1 MNISWNISKKVTLSF
16 LAVIA
21 IVILMSGY
29 TYYEVEQL
37 NQMHL
42 KSAANNLEKMK
53 MSQEIA
59 IDIANEAVA
68 MRRFNFTG
76 DEADIKV
83 FDEYS
88 KQANTKIDQLETSIS
103 IPENKAIVQ
112 KIRQAKQKYEAVA
125 SKSFAAKKAND
136 LTSVG
141 QYMIEAGAPYK
152 AAMAETFNMVSA
164 IDDLVKTDQK
174 ATTDHAN
181 SIHWTLLIV
190 NLFVALIALLI
201 GQYLSRNMSRPAK
214 VVSKAAAAIA
224 AGDLSEPDIVIHSTD
239 EIADLARSFNTMKNE
254 LRKIME
260 TVAVSAGQ
268 VTDAACGLTSS
279 AEQSAQAS
287 EQGAQSITNVAQSAA
302 AQLMAIDK
310 AADIVQNLSAG
321 LEEASA
327 SVNEANERAAQAAHS
342 AAEGGSAVSKA
353 VKQMESIQ
361 QRVAFSAGVINKLG
375 KSSQEIGQIVDT
387 ISGIAAQTNLLA
399 LNAAIE
405 AARAGEQGRG
415 FAVVAEEVR
424 TLAEQSQTAAKNITD
439 LITQIQTDTDRA
451 VTSMAEGKNEV
462 GIGVEVVNS
471 TGEAFKKIETIVFHV
486 ADQMKEM
493 STVIE
498 HMADG
503 SQQIVVSVNDIDNQ
517 SKNVSAEAQ
526 HVAAIT
532 QEQSA
537 SAEEI
542 VSASQKLT
550 DLAKDMQTTTKK
562 FKL

>member
-1 MNISWNISKKVTLSF
+1 LNISWNISKKVTLSF

-42 KSAANNLEKMK
+42 KSAASNLEKMK
-53 MSQEIA
+53 LSQEIA
-59 IDIANEAVA
+59 VDIANEAVA

-83 FDEYS
+83 FDDYS
-88 KQANTKIDQLETSIS
+88 KQANAKIDQLETAILV
-103 IPENKAIVQ
+103 PENKAIVQ
-112 KIRQAKQKYEAVA
+112 KIRQEKQKYEAVA

-136 LTSVG
+136 LTAVG
-141 QYMIEAGAPYK
+141 QYMAEAGTPYK
-152 AAMAETFNMVSA
+152 AAMAESFNMVSA
-164 IDDLVKTDQK
+164 IDAFVKTDQK

-181 SIHWTLLIV
+181 SIHWTLLLV
-190 NLFVALIALLI
+190 NLFVAVIALLI

-214 VVSKAAAAIA
+214 AVSKAAAAIA
-224 AGDLSEPDIVIHSTD
+224 AGNLSEPDIIIHSTD
-239 EIADLARSFNTMKNE
+239 EIAELARSFNTMKNE

-268 VTDAACGLTSS
+268 VTDAASHLTSS

-287 EQGAQSITNVAQSAA
+287 EQGAQSITNVAQSASS
-302 AQLMAIDK
+302 QLAAIDK

-327 SVNEANERAAQAAHS
+327 SVNEANERASQAAKS
-342 AAEGGSAVSKA
+342 AAEGGTAVSKA
-353 VKQMESIQ
+353 VKQMESIEA
-361 QRVAFSAGVINKLG
+361 RVAFSADVINTLG

-439 LITQIQTDTDRA
+439 LITQIQADTDRA
-451 VTSMAEGKNEV
+451 VISMAEGKTEV
-462 GIGVEVVNS
+462 GIGVDVVNS
-471 TGEAFKKIETIVFHV
+471 TGEAFKKIESIVFHV

-503 SQQIVVSVNDIDNQ
+503 SQQIVGSVNDIDSQ
-517 SKNVSAEAQ
+517 SKNVAAEAQ

>member
-42 KSAANNLEKMK
+42 KSAASNLEKMK
-53 MSQEIA
+53 ISQEIA

-83 FDEYS
+83 FDDYS

-112 KIRQAKQKYEAVA
+112 KIRQEKQKYEAVA

-136 LTSVG
+136 LASVG

-152 AAMAETFNMVSA
+152 AAMAEIFNMISA
-164 IDDLVKTDQK
+164 IDDFVKTDQK

-214 VVSKAAAAIA
+214 AVSKAAAAIA
-224 AGDLSEPDIVIHSTD
+224 AGDLSEPDIIIHSTD

-268 VTDAACGLTSS
+268 VTDAASGLTSS

-302 AQLMAIDK
+302 AQLTAIDK

-327 SVNEANERAAQAAHS
+327 SVNEANERASQAARS
-342 AAEGGSAVSKA
+342 ASEGGSAVSKA

-503 SQQIVVSVNDIDNQ
+503 SQQIVVAVNDIDNQ